1 MDPSVTTNS
10 HATLRIGGMML
21 GKSVAQCSRMQ
32 LWVEATLKK
41 HGEAGVW
48 VVSRDTNVVVI
59 HTVDENGLTYAEE
72 VK

>member
-1 MDPSVTTNS
+1 
-10 HATLRIGGMML
+10 MML

-32 LWVEATLKK
+32 LWIDATLKK
-41 HGEAGVW
+41 HGEARVW